1 MKTNTLPP
9 YEVAQEPGGRPFLAF
24 ETAAGKFARPW
35 HAMRDI
41 RLSPDDSSLVFEY
54 ADYSVEVTGAGL
66 GALFDLATASRLK
79 TVRVGESDGV
89 TVAHVRPVGLSED

>member
-1 MKTNTLPP
+1 MKTNNIHA

-24 ETAAGKFARPW
+24 ETAAGLFAWPW
-35 HAMRDI
+35 HSLRAV
-41 RLSPDDSSLVFEY
+41 RLTPDASSLVFEY
-54 ADYSVEVTGAGL
+54 AEHSVEITGAGL

-89 TVAHVRPVGLSED
+89 TVAHVRTVGLSED